1 MKINILTLFFIC
13 LLASC
18 SKTDEAENK
27 DSKSK
32 DIYVTT
38 TKSKIM
44 EFRYQESAIGS
55 IEGIIDPTVASEVA
69 GKITKIFVRPGTT
82 VKKGQ
87 IMAEV
92 DNADTSYQLSLSE
105 AEVKKLK
112 ARLSNQKITYE
123 RNLKLVDE
131 NFISPNALE
140 TIEVQIEE
148 TQEELNSAEARLKIA
163 KLNNSR
169 TKIFAP
175 ISGKIEKQIISIGD
189 YVKIGDPL
197 YQIINNKKLRA
208 HVMFPEKLAHILKP
222 GIDIKLETPTT
233 DVPYT
238 TVIQELKPQIVADS
252 RSIDVIADIEKQDDW
267 QAGASVKG
275 TIVFDKKDSV
285 SVPEPSVVLR
295 PSGSVVYEAVNG
307 KAVVRN
313 VRTGITQ
320 DGWIEI
326 IDGLE
331 ADKEIIVDGAGY
343 LTNDANIVLK
353 QNDPA

>member
-105 AEVKKLK
+105 AEVKKLE

-148 TQEELNSAEARLKIA
+148 TQEELNSAEARLEIA

-208 HVMFPEKLAHILKP
+208 HIPFPEKLANKLLP
-222 GIDIKLETPTT
+222 GIEISLETPTSEK
-233 DVPYT
+233 PYLT
-238 TVIQELKPQIVADS
+238 KIQELKPQIIADS
-252 RSIDVIADIEKQDDW
+252 RSIDVIADIVDELSW
-267 QAGASVKG
+267 QAGESVKG
-275 TIVFDKKDSV
+275 TIIFEKKESI
-285 SVPEPSVVLR
+285 SVPEQSVVLR
-295 PSGSVVYEAVNG
+295 PSGTVVYEAVDG
-307 KAVVRN
+307 KAIARTIT
-313 VRTGITQ
+313 TGISQ
-320 DGWIEI
+320 NGWIEI
-326 IDGLE
+326 IDGID
-331 ADKEIIVDGAGY
+331 AGKEIVIDGAGY
-343 LTNDANIVLK
+343 LTNDASIKLK
-353 QNDPA
+353 QNDAS

>member
-1 MKINILTLFFIC
+1 MKIKILTLFIIC

-18 SKTDEAENK
+18 SKTEEAENK

-148 TQEELNSAEARLKIA
+148 TQEELNSAEARLEIA

-208 HVMFPEKLAHILKP
+208 HVMFP
-222 GIDIKLETPTT
+222 
-233 DVPYT
+233 
-238 TVIQELKPQIVADS
+238 
-252 RSIDVIADIEKQDDW
+252 
-267 QAGASVKG
+267 
-275 TIVFDKKDSV
+275 
-285 SVPEPSVVLR
+285 
-295 PSGSVVYEAVNG
+295 
-307 KAVVRN
+307 
-313 VRTGITQ
+313 
-320 DGWIEI
+320 
-326 IDGLE
+326 
-331 ADKEIIVDGAGY
+331 
-343 LTNDANIVLK
+343 
-353 QNDPA
+353 